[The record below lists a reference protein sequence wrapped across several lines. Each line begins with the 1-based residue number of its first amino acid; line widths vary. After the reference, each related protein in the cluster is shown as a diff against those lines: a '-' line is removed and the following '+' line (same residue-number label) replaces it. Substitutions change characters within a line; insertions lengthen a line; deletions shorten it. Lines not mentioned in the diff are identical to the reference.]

1 MKRENK
7 HYVLKI
13 IVLLIVAFG
22 VWIAFWK
29 APATTE
35 HVEKPLGHEVLHL

>member
-7 HYVLKI
+7 HYGLKI
-13 IVLLIVAFG
+13 ILLLIVAFG

-29 APATTE
+29 APAPME
-35 HVEKPLGHEVLHL
+35 HVEKTLGHEALHL

>member
-7 HYVLKI
+7 HYGLKI
-13 IVLLIVAFG
+13 IVLLIAAFG

-29 APATTE
+29 APAPVE
-35 HVEKPLGHEVLHL
+35 HVEKTLSHEALHL

>member
-7 HYVLKI
+7 HYGLKL

-29 APATTE
+29 APVQTE
-35 HVEKPLGHEVLHL
+35 HVEKTLGHEALHL